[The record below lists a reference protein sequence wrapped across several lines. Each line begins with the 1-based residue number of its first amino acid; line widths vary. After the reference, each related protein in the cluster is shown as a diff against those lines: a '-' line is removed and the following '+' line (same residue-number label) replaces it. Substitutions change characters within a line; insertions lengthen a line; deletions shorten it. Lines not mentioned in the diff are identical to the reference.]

1 MDVLIPV
8 SAGHLIDQITILEI
22 KMMRIADPAKREN
35 VRRELEALRRTR
47 ADLPELTQPAILALE
62 QELAAVNQTLWE
74 VEDTLRAMELR
85 QEFRAPFVA
94 AARSVYQTNDKR
106 AVLKRAIDRLAGS
119 SFSEEKSFSSK
130 CISHGIARE

>member
-22 KMMRIADPAKREN
+22 KKFHIADPAKQEN
-35 VRRELEALRRTR
+35 VRRELEALSRIR
-47 ADLPELTQPAILALE
+47 ADLPELAQPTILALE

-74 VEDTLRAMELR
+74 VEDSLRAMEAR
-85 QEFRAPFVA
+85 QEFGAPFIA

-106 AVLKRAIDRLAGS
+106 SVLKRAIDRLAGS
-119 SFSEEKSFSSK
+119 SFCEEKSFSTNT
-130 CISHGIARE
+130 